1 MNAGVARVDIT
12 PPVGTRLSGFAGR
25 DWRSNGVRDPLLVTA
40 VYFEDAARS
49 ALVLSVDT
57 IGLTVRDDA
66 LLRRQVASVTGI
78 SPDHVL
84 VACSHTHAGAATLG
98 IRATGGK
105 EAAWTRE
112 VVRLCTEA
120 ALTAQQ
126 TAAPVLG
133 ISVGTAPCAAAIN
146 RRNVSGA
153 NEDRVRALVLHSY
166 KPIATLFH
174 TALHPVC
181 LGNQDRRISAD
192 WVGDARR
199 ILETEVNAPSV
210 FLQGCCGDINPKVRD
225 ALAIGAEVGAALLGA
240 IASSEDSE
248 PSLRSGSAVGK
259 VRFRAIAPDSVLQ
272 MRTSESQA
280 VLANPES
287 SLAARQLAKADIAWA
302 RCCRERVASGKSGPT
317 TVPFRC
323 TSIGIGPVDI
333 VGWPGEVFHEIGR
346 TLTNQHPSAWPVG
359 FAAGNLGYLYPDS
372 ALEIGGY
379 EVDLAYRLYG
389 ERQADLGTADAL
401 LEASNQALYASGVN

>member
-25 DWRSNGVRDPLLVTA
+25 DWRSNGVRDPLFATA
-40 VYFEDAARS
+40 VYVEDAARS
-49 ALVLSVDT
+49 ALVISIDT
-57 IGLTVRDDA
+57 IGFTLTDNAR
-66 LLRRQVASVTGI
+66 LRRQTGSAMGV

-84 VACSHTHAGAATLG
+84 VACSHTHAGAATMG

-112 VVRLCTEA
+112 VLRLCTEA

-126 TAAPVLG
+126 KAAPVRR
-133 ISVGTAPCAAAIN
+133 ISVGTAPCSAAIN

-153 NEDRVRALVLHSY
+153 NEDRVRALVLHSD

-199 ILETEVNAPSV
+199 ILEAEVKAPSV

-225 ALAIGAEVGAALLGA
+225 ASAIGAEVGAALLGA
-240 IASSEDSE
+240 IAASEDAE
-248 PSLRSGSAVGK
+248 PSLRTGSAVGN
-259 VRFRAIAPDSVLQ
+259 VPFRAIAPESVLQ
-272 MRTSESQA
+272 LRTLESQS

-287 SLAARQLAKADIAWA
+287 SLAARQLANADIAWV
-302 RCCRERVASGKSGPT
+302 RRCRERVATGKSGPA

-346 TLTNQHPSAWPVG
+346 TLTDQHPSAWPVG
-359 FAAGNLGYLYPDS
+359 FAAGNPGYLYPDS
-372 ALEIGGY
+372 ALEVGGY

-401 LEASNQALYASGVN
+401 LEASNQALHASGVN